1 MTPVSKRVKTI
12 FMTYGAVAVED
23 TAFDLV
29 AVDSHTW
36 LEDVTVIGGL
46 LRSTLLDDLAGW
58 DSGRF
63 TCLSELSRVAVLQDP
78 GTIIAFC
85 NHLICRE
92 ATVGINATQTM
103 VGKPEERQAIFFP
116 EGYGIDMN
124 EDATLYLNVSYRN
137 GMANPH
143 RYSIGCIVYY
153 VER

>member
-1 MTPVSKRVKTI
+1 MTAVSKRIKTI
-12 FMTYGAVAVED
+12 FMTYGAVITED
-23 TAFDLV
+23 TAPDLV
-29 AVDSHTW
+29 AADTHVW
-36 LEDVTVIGGL
+36 LEDVTVIGVL
-46 LRSTLLDDLAGW
+46 LRSTLMDDLAGW

-63 TCLSELSRVAVLQDP
+63 TVLAEISRVAVLQDP

-85 NHLICRE
+85 NHVICRE

-103 VGKPEERQAIFFP
+103 IGKPEERQAIMFP

-124 EDATLYLNVSYRN
+124 EDARLYLNTSCRN

-143 RYSIGCIVYY
+143 RISVGAIIYY